1 MNGPEQRIRQR
12 VKEVFNCRNISE
24 IARRTGYPRP
34 TLSSWKNNPLRIRA
48 VDLETLED
56 KLNIHASKK

>member
-1 MNGPEQRIRQR
+1 MSGPEQRIRAR
-12 VKEVFNCRNISE
+12 VKALFDCRNVAELS
-24 IARRTGYPRP
+24 RRTGYPQQ